1 MFRMNSLRAAGL
13 AIAIIFLPV
22 LTLAQTGQA
31 EATVKLNAEG
41 SKKPV
46 PGALVDIYRTDIKGH
61 WSVKTDK
68 GGHFVILGLPLTGAF
83 VFVASGPGLT
93 PTWVNNVHIT
103 QTPVVDIVA
112 EPGDGQTMT
121 LEQVQ
126 QAIAGQKSGGGG
138 QPAPGRTLSGA
149 DKAKIEAAQKEQQS
163 KAKEAQEIQAGFDQ
177 ARTHYN
183 TGVELMKTNN
193 FQNALSEFELAS
205 TVDPS

>member
-1 MFRMNSLRAAGL
+1 MFRMNSMRASRL
-13 AIAIIFLPV
+13 AIAIIFLP
-22 LTLAQTGQA
+22 TLVRAQTGQV
-31 EATVKLNAEG
+31 EGTVKMNAEGG

-46 PGALVDIYRTDIKGH
+46 PAATVDIYRTDIKGH

-68 GGHFVILGLPLTGAF
+68 GGHFVILGLPLGGVF
-83 VFVASGPGLT
+83 LFVASGPGLT

-103 QTPVVDIVA
+103 QTPVVDIVV

-126 QAIAGQKSGGGG
+126 QAIAGQKPGGGG

-163 KAKEAQEIQAGFDQ
+163 
-177 ARTHYN
+177 
-183 TGVELMKTNN
+183 
-193 FQNALSEFELAS
+193 
-205 TVDPS
+205 

>member
-31 EATVKLNAEG
+31 EGTVKLNAEG

-61 WSVKTDK
+61 WSVKTDN

-83 VFVASGPGLT
+83 VFVASGPGIT

-138 QPAPGRTLSGA
+138 QPAPRTLSA
-149 DKAKIEAAQKEQQS
+149 AERAKIEAAQKDQQS
-163 KAKEAQEIQAGFDQ
+163 K
-177 ARTHYN
+177 
-183 TGVELMKTNN
+183 
-193 FQNALSEFELAS
+193 
-205 TVDPS
+205 